1 MNTKL
6 FLIVLHALLVSPLL
20 AQESFAPRGLQMYQ
34 LLTDSQATPKKELG
48 DLRQMLLSG
57 IYMRSPLGRFEQKQF
72 SPGVKDFRSDARCRV
87 EDLSTLFMLQQ
98 PPMRLTIPDL
108 NDVVV
113 DQVPHERTKDLQ
125 LSIRYFESQLVFE
138 LGKQLGFFAR
148 QNNSSTRDREICIT
162 SANFGSPNA
171 FSIGFGFMAFDP
183 QLFFQIARAE
193 KANSWS
199 MRMILAHELAHQ
211 FQNWHQSPT
220 MTKVKRDPK
229 TGVDV
234 FYVRDQELEADCVA
248 SVILAQQ
255 REVQGVVKPEE
266 DLPENFQAAL
276 YDAVISIGDFEF
288 GLLASHHGTAYERA
302 LMTKAGLRIYEEL
315 KGRKDLRSESVL
327 KACQDTIFDL
337 NRLYGDEL
345 WPIGS
350 PLPDQR
356 K

>member
-1 MNTKL
+1 MNTTL
-6 FLIVLHALLVSPLL
+6 FLIALHALMASPLM
-20 AQESFAPRGLQMYQ
+20 AQESFTPRSLQMNQ
-34 LLTDSQATPKKELG
+34 LLADSQVTPKQEMG
-48 DLRQMLLSG
+48 DLRQMLLNG
-57 IYMRSPLGRFEQKQF
+57 IYLRSPLGRFERKEF
-72 SPGVKDFRSDARCRV
+72 SPGIKDFRSDARCRL

-98 PPMRLTIPDL
+98 PPMRLTIPEL

-113 DQVPHERTKDLQ
+113 DQVRHERTKDLQ
-125 LSIRYFESQLVFE
+125 LSIRYFESQLVSE

-148 QNNSSTRDREICIT
+148 QSNTSARDREVCIV
-162 SANFGSPNA
+162 SANFGAPNA

-211 FQNWHQSPT
+211 FQTWHQSPT
-220 MTKVKRDPK
+220 MNKTKKDPK

-234 FYVRDQELEADCVA
+234 LYVRDQELEADCVA

-255 REVQGVVKPEE
+255 REVQGVVKPSE

-288 GLLASHHGTAYERA
+288 GLLSSHHGTAYERA
-302 LMTKAGLRIYEEL
+302 LMTKAGLRIYEDL
-315 KGRKDLRSESVL
+315 KVRKDLRSETVL
-327 KACQDTIFDL
+327 KACQGTIDDL
-337 NRLYGDEL
+337 NRLHGDEL

-350 PLPDQR
+350 PLPEQR